1 MTMSDPEI
9 ATLSDEVVKQID
21 HWVAKYPEGKQRSA
35 VMQALMIVQDDNGG
49 WLTGPLMNAV
59 AKHLNMPSV
68 AVLEIATFYS
78 MYEHKPVNR
87 HKISVCTN
95 VSCQMKG
102 AMDIVEHLEKK
113 CQVKMG
119 GNSPCGKV
127 TLREV
132 ECLGACI
139 AAPVIQV
146 NKDYIENVT
155 EADIDK
161 IVEGLE

>member
-1 MTMSDPEI
+1 MSDQEI
-9 ATLSDEVVKQID
+9 AVLSDEVIEEID
-21 HWVAKYPEGKQRSA
+21 RWVAKYPEGKQRSA
-35 VMQALMIVQDDNGG
+35 VMQALMIVQEDNGG

-59 AKHLNMPSV
+59 AKHLHMPPV
-68 AVLEIATFYS
+68 AVMEIATFYS

-87 HKISVCTN
+87 HVISVCTN
-95 VSCQMKG
+95 VSCQLKG
-102 AMDIVEHLEKK
+102 AMEVVDALEKK

-139 AAPVIQV
+139 GAPVLQID
-146 NKDYIENVT
+146 KDYAENVAP
-155 EADIDK
+155 EDIDN